1 MPEKRQIAEEKFR
14 RIHFEHRRVMEKKL
28 EFTGVFHSQHRVLMY
43 LSDHA
48 GCSQKEMA
56 DAYHISTAAI
66 AIHLKK
72 LEKSGL
78 VERVVDSADNRCN
91 VITLTPQGR
100 AVVEQSRR
108 VFGAVDDCMFRGFS
122 EEELDAFNL
131 CLDKMLANLALA
143 ESQPDLIEPDGAAQ
157 NPKL

>member
-1 MPEKRQIAEEKFR
+1 MQEKRQMAEEKFR

-56 DAYHISTAAI
+56 DAHHISTAAI

-72 LEKSGL
+72 LEKAGL

-91 VITLTPQGR
+91 VITLTPKGR

-108 VFGAVDDCMFRGFS
+108 VFALVDDFMFRDFS
-122 EEELDAFNL
+122 GDELDAFIL

-143 ESQPDLIEPDGAAQ
+143 ESQGDLPRSAGAASTSEV
-157 NPKL
+157 